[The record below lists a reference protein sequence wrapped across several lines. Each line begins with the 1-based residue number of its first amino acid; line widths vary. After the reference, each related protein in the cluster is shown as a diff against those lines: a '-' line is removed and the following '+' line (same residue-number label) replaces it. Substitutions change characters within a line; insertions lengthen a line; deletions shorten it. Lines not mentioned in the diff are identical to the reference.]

1 MKRVVLL
8 SIIYGFMLFSCK
20 ERQASTLNVNEI
32 INKSI
37 EISGGEKFATSTI
50 EFDFRDK
57 HYKAIRNNG
66 LYQFERHFNDS
77 VFSIKDVISNKGF
90 SRFVTDGL
98 LEIPD
103 SMVVKYSASVNSVH
117 YFSIL
122 PYGLNDDAVIK
133 TYLGEE
139 IIKNDNYHKVQVTFM
154 QDGGGEDFEDV
165 FVYWINSRTF
175 KADFLA
181 YSYNE
186 KDGLG
191 LRFREAYNERFV
203 NGLRFVD
210 YNNFKPED
218 KTVSVTEL
226 GSLFDTNQLKLLS
239 KIDLK
244 NVTVN

>member
-1 MKRVVLL
+1 MKVILKFTTRLKN
-8 SIIYGFMLFSCK
+8 SFY
-20 ERQASTLNVNEI
+20 
-32 INKSI
+32 
-37 EISGGEKFATSTI
+37 EK
-50 EFDFRDK
+50 
-57 HYKAIRNNG
+57 
-66 LYQFERHFNDS
+66 
-77 VFSIKDVISNKGF
+77 

-175 KADFLA
+175 IADFLA